1 MCSISDWLETSMH
14 SVHREIRRIHRLQ
27 SYVAMKASLIVGVC
41 TAISI
46 GIGDS
51 LLYANE
57 TESNIKVSATTS
69 PNISSIHDLE
79 QIRSPFERSLALHLL
94 LANAN
99 ERKLIE
105 LFETTSD
112 ISPQKRQ
119 QVQSLIL
126 QRLAQFN
133 PGDAYDQVRSLSG
146 GSSVRLIESIFAEWS
161 VLNLEEAVSFAES
174 LEDDNRFLAM
184 TGILGERNDLPQAKA
199 LQIARRL
206 GNERYAVNLIMQE
219 KLRGP
224 IDDPEEL
231 WNELVGEIQDNF
243 GQFWM
248 LATVAKAWVDKKG
261 LEVLDEVSQSITNP
275 QTRQHVMESVLQMAA
290 ESDPKATFEYA
301 LKLNPRRTEVTSLM
315 SAIVATWVKSD
326 PRSAL
331 DSASQ
336 VERTGLRKRLE
347 DSVVRA
353 WGAQDPRAV
362 LLALESL
369 PTHLHVSAASA
380 AISRLVREDPQEAG
394 SLVANMEGPTKFS
407 AASALVGYWSH
418 QRDFRGALDWVLKEP
433 RVAEFK
439 PMLLTEILAS
449 LVPYDPQLAMDE
461 ALLQP
466 LEDDKPGLEA
476 SVISYLTYSDID
488 TAREFLTRVRA
499 GTTQIASFAHVGRY
513 YIENGETEQ
522 AIALAG
528 QLTSSKRE
536 AYFERLLRT
545 WAQRDPTGLLDSIDQ
560 LPTAE
565 VKSKAAFALTALNRW
580 SKSLSDEQDE
590 RAREF
595 LLENDAEKL
604 KNGEYSSIQSW

>member
-133 PGDAYDQVRSLSG
+133 PRDAYDQVRPLSG

-161 VLNLEEAVSFAES
+161 VLDLEEAVSFAES

-184 TGILGERNDLPQAKA
+184 TGILGERNDLPQMKVRE
-199 LQIARRL
+199 IARRL
-206 GNERYAVNLIMQE
+206 DNERYAVNMIMQQ

-224 IDDPEEL
+224 IDDPEEM
-231 WNELVGEIQDNF
+231 WNELVGEIQDDF

-248 LATVAKAWVDKKG
+248 LATVARAWVDKKG
-261 LEVLDEVSQSITNP
+261 LEVLDQVSLSITNP
-275 QTRQHVMESVLQMAA
+275 RTRQHVLDSVLRMAA
-290 ESDPKATFEYA
+290 ESDPEATFEYA
-301 LKLNPRRTEVTSLM
+301 LKLDARRTEVTSLM
-315 SAIVATWVKSD
+315 SAIVAIWVKSD
-326 PRSAL
+326 PLSAL

-336 VERTGLRKRLE
+336 VERSGLRQRLE

-353 WGAQDPRAV
+353 WGAQNPRDV

-369 PTHLHVSAASA
+369 PKHLHFSATSA
-380 AISRLVREDPQEAG
+380 AISKLVREDPQDAA
-394 SLVANMEGPTKFS
+394 SLVARMKGSTKFS
-407 AASALVGYWSH
+407 AASALVGYWSR
-418 QRDFRGALDWVLKEP
+418 QRDFRGALDWVSNEP
-433 RVAEFK
+433 SVAEIK
-439 PMLLTEILAS
+439 PMLLAEILAS

-466 LEDDKPGLEA
+466 LEDDEPGLEA
-476 SVISYLTYSDID
+476 SVIAYLTYSDID